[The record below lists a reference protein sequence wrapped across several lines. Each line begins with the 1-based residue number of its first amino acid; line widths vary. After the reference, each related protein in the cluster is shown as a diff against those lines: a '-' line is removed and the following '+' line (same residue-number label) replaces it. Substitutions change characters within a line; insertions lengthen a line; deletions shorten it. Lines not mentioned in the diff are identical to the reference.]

1 VNNAALQADGILTA
15 RIAQVV
21 AGANTTVATALGGL
35 GALER
40 QLVNDENKLI
50 TTVDEKLTA

>member
-1 VNNAALQADGILTA
+1 MNNAALQADGILTA